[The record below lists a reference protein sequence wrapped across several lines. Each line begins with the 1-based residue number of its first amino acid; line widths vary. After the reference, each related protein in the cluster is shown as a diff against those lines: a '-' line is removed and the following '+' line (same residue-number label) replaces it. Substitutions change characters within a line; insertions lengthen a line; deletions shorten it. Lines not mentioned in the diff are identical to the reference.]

1 MNILA
6 SIQSVLGLITFVAI
20 AWLLSEK
27 RGETGWQVAAA
38 GLGIQL
44 GIAILVFKLPWIQEA
59 FLWLNNLVI
68 ALQESTDAGT
78 AVVFGFLGGG
88 ALPFEETVPGGSY
101 ILAFRALP
109 LIIVIGAITSL
120 LTYWRVLPF
129 IVRLLSR
136 ALQKT
141 MGVGGAVGLAAAA
154 NIFTGMIEAPLFIR
168 QYMSR
173 LTRSEL
179 FMVMT
184 LGMATIAGTVLVLYA
199 TFVGMILPNAVGHL
213 LTASVIS
220 APAAIM
226 IACIMV
232 PSTQASTAAHEPLDS
247 GYHGAVD
254 AVTQGALSGMK
265 MFLNIIAL
273 LIAFVALVH
282 LVNIMLGGLPG
293 AGDDPVT
300 LERLLGYLMAPVCWL
315 MGIPWDEAMVAGSL
329 MGVKTILNEFLA
341 YIQLS
346 QLEPGT
352 LGDRSE
358 LIMTYALCG
367 FANFGSLGIM
377 IGGLTT
383 LAPERRQEIIGLGMK
398 SIVAGTL
405 ATCTTGAVV
414 GVVSAF

>member
-1 MNILA
+1 MSGLA
-6 SIQSVLGLITFVAI
+6 SIQSVLGLFTFVAV

-27 RGETGWQVAAA
+27 RSEAHWRIALA

-44 GIAILVFKLPWIQEA
+44 GIAILVFNLPWIQNL
-59 FLWLNNLVI
+59 FLQLNNLVL
-68 ALQESTDAGT
+68 ALQEATDAGT
-78 AVVFGFLGGG
+78 AVVFGYLGGG
-88 ALPFEETVPGGSY
+88 EIPFEESTPGSSY
-101 ILAFRALP
+101 IMAFGALP
-109 LIIVIGAITSL
+109 LIIVIGALTSL
-120 LTYWRVLPF
+120 LTYWKVLPF
-129 IVRLLSR
+129 IIRMISL
-136 ALQKT
+136 ALERS

-199 TFVGMILPNAVGHL
+199 TFVGRVLPNAIGHL

-226 IACIMV
+226 IARIMV
-232 PSTQASTAAHEPLDS
+232 PSGQTVTDAFEPMES
-247 GYHGAVD
+247 GMHGAVD
-254 AVTQGALSGMK
+254 AVTQGALNGMK

-282 LVNIMLGGLPG
+282 LANIMLGWLPE
-293 AGDDPVT
+293 AGGGPIT

-315 MGIPWDEAMVAGSL
+315 MGIPWSEAPVAGSL

-341 YIQLS
+341 YIQMS
-346 QLEPGT
+346 QLPPGSLT
-352 LGDRSE
+352 DRSE

-377 IGGLTT
+377 IGGLST
-383 LAPERRQEIIGLGMK
+383 LAPERREEIIGLGMK
-398 SIVAGTL
+398 SIVSGTL

-414 GVVSAF
+414 GVLTGF